1 MAEKISLKNLETVRK
16 INGMTVDELMSKFG
30 YSRDTYYRVW
40 QTGNIKASNIIK
52 LSQLFGVSA
61 DCILD
66 ITPLKISG

>member
-1 MAEKISLKNLETVRK
+1 MAEKIMLRNLETLRK
-16 INGMTVDELMSKFG
+16 VNNLTVDELMSQFG

-40 QTGNIKASNIIK
+40 QAGNIKASNIIK

-66 ITPLKISG
+66 LVPLKISG